1 MSRKEITGIVVAVTT
16 LALFFS
22 LNWCGFLQLSSKITT
37 GQVIEIIIL
46 FTLVLVTTI
55 YAKRTA
61 EIARE
66 TRKQRYSECLPL
78 LVPNITRRSI
88 VNQKL
93 EPNEIEYRILQTGM
107 EVTWQNLGKGVA
119 INSRFSFWSAV
130 LDSHPGKSLYFSPRE
145 SNALGVAAKESISF
159 EPTSVGWGHQLVDQT
174 KPRLV
179 AEYQD
184 IYERNITTVQE
195 FRIEEQDN
203 NKRAF
208 LGDLYFTV
216 NGKRLGEELTEH
228 DS

>member
-1 MSRKEITGIVVAVTT
+1 MSRDEIKKLSIAGGAFAGVIAC
-16 LALFFS
+16 LI
-22 LNWCGFLQLSSKITT
+22 LNNIINTAQA
-37 GQVIEIIIL
+37 IEPTIL
-46 FTLVLVTTI
+46 FVLVLVTVT

-66 TRKQRYSECLPL
+66 TREQRYSECLPL
-78 LVPNITRRSI
+78 LVPDVIRRI
-88 VNQKL
+88 VVGKL
-93 EPNEIEYRILQTGM
+93 EPNEIDYQTLQTGVGM

-174 KPRLV
+174 KPRLE

-184 IYERNITTVQE
+184 IYERKISTVQE
-195 FRIEEQDN
+195 FRIEEQDS

-216 NGKRLGEELTEH
+216 NGKRLGEEPTQQ
-228 DS
+228 